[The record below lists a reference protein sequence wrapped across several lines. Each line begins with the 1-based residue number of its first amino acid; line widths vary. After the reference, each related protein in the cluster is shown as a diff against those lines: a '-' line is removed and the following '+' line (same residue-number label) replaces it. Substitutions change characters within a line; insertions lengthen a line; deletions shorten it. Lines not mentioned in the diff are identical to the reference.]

1 MLNTSVSPNDAKE
14 CFLWQVLEDEVSPK
28 YSLSQKACEGI
39 LRRAEARGKVLPDLL
54 RQALHDIAN
63 PTKEEQFGHQG
74 ALSGGSETLVVSQ
87 PENILFEIKGSE
99 AVRISDEQNK
109 TPTLKARM
117 GTGGNNIPCIAL
129 AGNAIGRQPE
139 NSGNGN
145 GFDESGVSYTLTRT
159 DVHAVSTETTVR
171 KLTPTECERLQGFP
185 DGWTQIPYRG
195 KSAEECPDSPRY
207 KAIGNSMCTNVMKWI
222 GLRLND
228 YLMKFL

>member
-1 MLNTSVSPNDAKE
+1 M
-14 CFLWQVLEDEVSPK
+14 
-28 YSLSQKACEGI
+28 
-39 LRRAEARGKVLPDLL
+39 
-54 RQALHDIAN
+54 
-63 PTKEEQFGHQG
+63 
-74 ALSGGSETLVVSQ
+74 SGGSETLVVSQ

-129 AGNAIGRQPE
+129 AGNTIGRQLE
-139 NSGNGN
+139 NGGNGN

-185 DGWTQIPYRG
+185 DGWTKIPYRG

-228 YLMKFL
+228 YLTKSL